1 VNDSPLPSDEGW
13 VRLAAL
19 DRLPCGRAVRVDIDG
34 QQVALFHTEGG
45 LRAIDGLC
53 PHLGGEL
60 SDGAFDDAEVTCPR
74 HARRYDLRTGQRQD
88 REGQP
93 VHVYPT
99 RIVDDWIW
107 LAVPER
113 R

>member
-1 VNDSPLPSDEGW
+1 MTDTPLPSDEGW

-19 DRLPCGRAVRVDIDG
+19 DRLPCGRAVQVDIDG

-45 LRAIDGLC
+45 LRAIDGL
-53 PHLGGEL
+53 
-60 SDGAFDDAEVTCPR
+60 
-74 HARRYDLRTGQRQD
+74 RTGQRQD
-88 REGQP
+88 REGQAI
-93 VHVYPT
+93 HVYPT

-107 LAVPER
+107 LAVLER